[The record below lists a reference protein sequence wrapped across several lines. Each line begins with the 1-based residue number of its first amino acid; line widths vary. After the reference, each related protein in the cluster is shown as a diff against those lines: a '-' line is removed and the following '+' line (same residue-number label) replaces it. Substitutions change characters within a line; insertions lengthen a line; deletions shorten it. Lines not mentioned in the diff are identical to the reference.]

1 MVYCMQMFDDIAPPK
16 INMPKKPDG
25 QENKILGED
34 GSVAVAPEDQPELD
48 DERDDSTASNDK
60 NSPPSVKRTR
70 KPLAKRTKIILI
82 VSAFLLLV
90 GGSVSAFF
98 LTRAGKKVEE
108 PVIPKVEIP
117 PEPPKP
123 TIVPS
128 KLTGLPVAP
137 EVNEKAVLGVMI
149 ENSPDARPQS
159 GLKEAGIVFEA
170 IAEGGI
176 TRFLTL
182 FQDTQAVRIGPVRS
196 LRPYYIDWLAPY
208 QAAIAHAGG
217 SGEALAQMRNE
228 GHRDLDHGPNGA
240 YFERSPQRFAPHNL
254 YSSTPRL
261 VELMTSKGY
270 TKSEFTGLP
279 RKEKEEPLAVPLARS
294 IDFQVSS
301 PLYAVHYD
309 YNSATNSYDRKNGGA
324 VHTDAESGT
333 QLSPKVVVALVIP
346 FRQNGI
352 YSVYGT
358 VGTGSGTVYQ
368 DGDAIAITWAK
379 ESRSAQYIFT
389 RADGTP
395 LMFNPGHTWFTAL
408 ADAGRIKHAP

>member
-1 MVYCMQMFDDIAPPK
+1 MQMFDDIAPPK
-16 INMPKKPDG
+16 INMPKKPDD
-25 QENKILGED
+25 QDDKILGEE
-34 GSVAVAPEDQPELD
+34 GSIAVAPEDQPELD
-48 DERDDSTASNDK
+48 NERDDSTETLPEKKSGKSFKKAWHSL
-60 NSPPSVKRTR
+60 P
-70 KPLAKRTKIILI
+70 KRTKIIII
-82 VSAFLLLV
+82 VSAFVLLV
-90 GGSVSAFF
+90 TASVSAFI
-98 LTRAGKKVEE
+98 LTRSGPKVQE
-108 PVIPKVEIP
+108 PVIPKIEVP

-137 EVNEKAVLGVMI
+137 EINEKAVLGVMI

-159 GLKEAGIVFEA
+159 GLKEAGLVFEA
-170 IAEGGI
+170 VAEGGI

-182 FQDTQAVRIGPVRS
+182 FQDTQAARIGPVRS
-196 LRPYYIDWLAPY
+196 LRPYYIDWFVPY

-240 YFERSPQRFAPHNL
+240 YFERSPKRFAPHNL

-261 VELMTSKGY
+261 TELMTSKGY

-294 IDFQVSS
+294 IDLQISS

-309 YNSATNSYDRKNGGA
+309 YNAATNSYDRKNGGA

-368 DGDAIAITWAK
+368 DGNAIAITWAK
-379 ESRSAQYIFT
+379 ESRSTQYIFT

-395 LMFNPGHTWFTAL
+395 LLLNPGQTWFTAL